1 MHLRKFMRQ
10 TRQKELI
17 LKIVNESY
25 NHLNAYEVYEKCLL
39 EIPNIS
45 LGTVYR
51 NLNNLSNMSLIRR
64 IKMPDDIDRFDK
76 YDFHAHF
83 ICIECKKVIDLI
95 FPNNYIKKEIE
106 GNLVLTSDLSFQGI
120 CKECLNKGGYE
131 NGTKR
136 K

>member
-1 MHLRKFMRQ
+1 MRK

-17 LKIVNESY
+17 LKIVNNSY
-25 NHLNAYEVYEKCLL
+25 THPTAYEVYEQCLL

-51 NLNNLSNMSLIRR
+51 NLNSLSNMSLIRR
-64 IKMPDDIDRFDK
+64 IKMPDDIDRFDR

-83 ICIECKKVIDLI
+83 MCTNCNTIIDLI
-95 FPNNYIKKEIE
+95 FPNNYIKKVIE

-120 CKECLNKGGYE
+120 CKECLDKGGYE